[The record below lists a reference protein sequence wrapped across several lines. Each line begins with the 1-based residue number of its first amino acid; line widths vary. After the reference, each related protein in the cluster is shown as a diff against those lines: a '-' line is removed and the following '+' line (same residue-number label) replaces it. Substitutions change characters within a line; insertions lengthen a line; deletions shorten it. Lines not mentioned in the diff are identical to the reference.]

1 MSVLKIFSS
10 SPTHPGKLGVTG
22 SRGPSMPCLSV
33 PYAKINVNHTC
44 GFYSTT
50 PFGFTF
56 LSKPL
61 LSWGSR
67 AETQLLAAS
76 SLSFLIN
83 CVYQKVQSGMLGTR
97 EPVTPCFVAQNLWG
111 FLCWRLPRLCLETSK
126 VLLFPRRSS
135 KLVRKM

>member
-1 MSVLKIFSS
+1 
-10 SPTHPGKLGVTG
+10 
-22 SRGPSMPCLSV
+22 MPCLSV

-83 CVYQKVQSGMLGTR
+83 CVYQKVQSGMLGLPLL
-97 EPVTPCFVAQNLWG
+97 EAAPVVLGNKQSPIVSSEKLQASEEMGIRIGDWELGIRDWG
-111 FLCWRLPRLCLETSK
+111 LGLGTGIGD
-126 VLLFPRRSS
+126 
-135 KLVRKM
+135 

>member
-1 MSVLKIFSS
+1 MWLLF
-10 SPTHPGKLGVTG
+10 
-22 SRGPSMPCLSV
+22 
-33 PYAKINVNHTC
+33 NH
-44 GFYSTT
+44 

-111 FLCWRLPRLCLETSK
+111 FLSWRLPPVVLGNKQSPIVSSEKLQASEEIKQKKIFLTKLNRFYYMYLRLFFSILK
-126 VLLFPRRSS
+126 F
-135 KLVRKM
+135 RKFFIQNNM